1 MYTRQ
6 ISHSKSLEACHGEIT
21 KLVDIA
27 VPGNTKTPKKYA
39 VNVFDLSFVFSIN
52 KLEVNYIF
60 CESQFTKVLRYIIF
74 VQFLSW
80 SKKKKRGGG
89 GVRAQ

>member
-1 MYTRQ
+1 MHTRQ

-27 VPGNTKTPKKYA
+27 VPGNTKTPKKYD

-60 CESQFTKVLRYIIF
+60 VRESIYQGTMVCNFRPVS
-74 VQFLSW
+74 V
-80 SKKKKRGGG
+80 
-89 GVRAQ
+89 VE